1 MAIVFRSIW
10 VIAYREL
17 VRFVQDRP
25 RMISSFSMPI
35 IFLLIFGAGFG
46 RLIGQMMPGVDYIQF
61 MYPGILAMTV
71 LMTSVMSG
79 VSIVWD
85 REFGFLKEV
94 MVSPLTRSGVLI
106 GKAVGAA
113 TIAIIQGA
121 IMLVLAPI
129 VNVPINLGTV
139 LALFP
144 LLLILSLS
152 LSGLGLLIG
161 ARMRSQQGFQIV
173 MQLVI
178 FPMMFLSGIFF
189 PVSGVATWLGVLSKL
204 NPVTYGID
212 AIRQV
217 FLGTEVAGVTV
228 FGHTMGIV
236 DSAIVVAMVG
246 AVLLT
251 TAIWVFNRQEC
262 VPSDSSVQLRFTDR

>member
-1 MAIVFRSIW
+1 MAIVFRTIW

-17 VRFVQDRP
+17 LRFVQDRP
-25 RMISSFSMPI
+25 RMFSSFSMPI
-35 IFLLIFGAGFG
+35 IFLIIFGAGFG

-94 MVSPLTRSGVLI
+94 LVSPLSRSGVLV

-139 LALFP
+139 LALLP
-144 LLLILSLS
+144 LLLILSLA

-161 ARMRSQQGFQIV
+161 SRMRSQQGFQIV

-189 PVSGVATWLGVLSKL
+189 PVSGVATWLEVLSKL

-236 DSAIVVAMVG
+236 DSAIVVAMAGV
-246 AVLLT
+246 VFLT
-251 TAIWVFNRQEC
+251 TAIWAFNKQE
-262 VPSDSSVQLRFTDR
+262 

>member
-17 VRFVQDRP
+17 VRFLQDRP

-94 MVSPLTRSGVLI
+94 LVSPLSRSGVLV

-113 TIAIIQGA
+113 TIAIVQGA

-251 TAIWVFNRQEC
+251 TALWVFNRQE
-262 VPSDSSVQLRFTDR
+262 

>member
-1 MAIVFRSIW
+1 MEKIFRSIW
-10 VIAYREL
+10 VIAYREFL
-17 VRFVQDRP
+17 RFIQDRS
-25 RMISSFSMPI
+25 RMFSSFSMPI
-35 IFLLIFGAGFG
+35 LFLVIFGAGFG
-46 RLIGQMMPGVDYIQF
+46 KLIGQMMPGMNYIQF

-94 MVSPLTRSGVLI
+94 LVSPLNRSGILM

-113 TIAIIQGA
+113 GIAVMQGI
-121 IMLVLAPI
+121 IMLVIAPFVGVSLNFGI
-129 VNVPINLGTV
+129 VLSLI
-139 LALFP
+139 P
-144 LLLILSLS
+144 LLLILSGC

-161 ARMRSQQGFQIV
+161 ARMRSQQGFQLL

-189 PVSGVATWLGVLSKL
+189 PLTGMATWLEVLSKI

-217 FLGTEVAGVTV
+217 FLGSEVAGVII
-228 FGHTMGIV
+228 FGHTMSIV
-236 DSAIVVAMVG
+236 ESALIVMGVG
-246 AVLLT
+246 FLLLT
-251 TAIWVFNRQEC
+251 AAIWVFNKQE
-262 VPSDSSVQLRFTDR
+262 

>member
-1 MAIVFRSIW
+1 MAKIFRSIW
-10 VIAYREL
+10 VIAYREFL
-17 VRFVQDRP
+17 HFIQDRS
-25 RMISSFSMPI
+25 RMFSSFSMPI
-35 IFLLIFGAGFG
+35 LFLVIFGAGFG
-46 RLIGQMMPGVDYIQF
+46 KLIGQMMPGVNYIQF

-94 MVSPLTRSGVLI
+94 LVSPLNRSGILV

-113 TIAIIQGA
+113 GIAVMQGV
-121 IMLVLAPI
+121 IMLVIAPFVGVSLNWEI
-129 VNVPINLGTV
+129 VLSLI
-139 LALFP
+139 P
-144 LLLILSLS
+144 LLLILSS
-152 LSGLGLLIG
+152 CLSGLGLLIG
-161 ARMRSQQGFQIV
+161 ARMRSQQGFQLI

-189 PVSGVATWLGVLSKL
+189 PLTGMATWLEVLSKI

-217 FLGTEVAGVTV
+217 FLGSEVAGVII
-228 FGHTMGIV
+228 FGHTMSIVESALLVMGI
-236 DSAIVVAMVG
+236 G
-246 AVLLT
+246 FLFLT
-251 TAIWVFNRQEC
+251 VAIWVFNKQE
-262 VPSDSSVQLRFTDR
+262 

>member
-1 MAIVFRSIW
+1 MAIVFRTIW

-25 RMISSFSMPI
+25 RMFSSFSMPV
-35 IFLLIFGAGFG
+35 IFLIIFGAGFG

-71 LMTSVMSG
+71 LMTSIMSG

-94 MVSPLTRSGVLI
+94 LVSPLSRSGVLV

-113 TIAIIQGA
+113 IIAIIQGT

-139 LALFP
+139 LALLP
-144 LLLILSLS
+144 LLLILSLA

-189 PVSGVATWLGVLSKL
+189 PVSGVATWLEVLSKL

-246 AVLLT
+246 VVFLT
-251 TAIWVFNRQEC
+251 IAIWAFNKQE
-262 VPSDSSVQLRFTDR
+262 

>member
-17 VRFVQDRP
+17 VRFLQDRP
-25 RMISSFSMPI
+25 RMFSSFSMPI

-46 RLIGQMMPGVDYIQF
+46 RLIGQMMPGVDYLQF

-71 LMTSVMSG
+71 LMTSIMSG
-79 VSIVWD
+79 ISIVWD

-94 MVSPLTRSGVLI
+94 LVSPLSRSGVLI

-139 LALFP
+139 LALLP

-189 PVSGVATWLGVLSKL
+189 PVSGVAAWLAVLSKL

-217 FLGTEVAGVTV
+217 FLGTQVAGVTV

-246 AVLLT
+246 VVLLT
-251 TAIWVFNRQEC
+251 TALWVFNRQE
-262 VPSDSSVQLRFTDR
+262 

>member
-17 VRFVQDRP
+17 VRFLQDRP
-25 RMISSFSMPI
+25 RMFSSFSMPI

-46 RLIGQMMPGVDYIQF
+46 KLIGQMMPGVDYLQF

-71 LMTSVMSG
+71 LMTSIMSG
-79 VSIVWD
+79 ISIVWD

-94 MVSPLTRSGVLI
+94 LVSPLSRSGVLI
-106 GKAVGAA
+106 GKAAGAA

-139 LALFP
+139 LALLP

-189 PVSGVATWLGVLSKL
+189 PVSGVAAWLAVLSKL

-217 FLGTEVAGVTV
+217 FLGTQVAGVTV

-251 TAIWVFNRQEC
+251 TALWVFNRQE
-262 VPSDSSVQLRFTDR
+262 

>member
-1 MAIVFRSIW
+1 MAIVFRTIW

-17 VRFVQDRP
+17 LRFVQDRP
-25 RMISSFSMPI
+25 RMFSSFSMPI
-35 IFLLIFGAGFG
+35 IFLIIFGAGFG

-94 MVSPLTRSGVLI
+94 LVSPLSRSGVLV

-139 LALFP
+139 LALLP
-144 LLLILSLS
+144 LLLILSRA

-189 PVSGVATWLGVLSKL
+189 PVSGVATWLEVLSKL

-236 DSAIVVAMVG
+236 DSAIVVAMAGV
-246 AVLLT
+246 VFLT
-251 TAIWVFNRQEC
+251 TAIWAFNKQE
-262 VPSDSSVQLRFTDR
+262 

>member
-94 MVSPLTRSGVLI
+94 MVSPLTRSGVLV

-129 VNVPINLGTV
+129 VNVPIKLGTV
-139 LALFP
+139 LALLP
-144 LLLILSLS
+144 LLLILSLA

-189 PVSGVATWLGVLSKL
+189 PVSGVAAWLGVLSKL

-251 TAIWVFNRQEC
+251 TAIWVFNRQE
-262 VPSDSSVQLRFTDR
+262 

>member
-1 MAIVFRSIW
+1 MAIVFRTIW

-17 VRFVQDRP
+17 LRFVQDRP
-25 RMISSFSMPI
+25 RMFSSFSMPI

-94 MVSPLTRSGVLI
+94 LVSPLSRSGVLA

-139 LALFP
+139 LALLP
-144 LLLILSLS
+144 LLLILSLA

-189 PVSGVATWLGVLSKL
+189 PVSGVATWLEVLSKL

-236 DSAIVVAMVG
+236 DSAIVVSMAGV
-246 AVLLT
+246 VFLT
-251 TAIWVFNRQEC
+251 AAIWAFSKQE
-262 VPSDSSVQLRFTDR
+262 

>member
-1 MAIVFRSIW
+1 MAIVFRTIW

-17 VRFVQDRP
+17 LRFVQDRP
-25 RMISSFSMPI
+25 RMFSSFSMPI
-35 IFLLIFGAGFG
+35 IFLIIFGAGFG

-94 MVSPLTRSGVLI
+94 LVSPLSRSGVLV

-139 LALFP
+139 LALLP
-144 LLLILSLS
+144 LLLILSLA

-189 PVSGVATWLGVLSKL
+189 PVSGVATWLEVLSKL

-228 FGHTMGIV
+228 LGHTMGIV

-246 AVLLT
+246 VVFLT
-251 TAIWVFNRQEC
+251 IAIWAFNKQE
-262 VPSDSSVQLRFTDR
+262 

>member
-1 MAIVFRSIW
+1 MTGFFRTIW
-10 VIAYREL
+10 VIAYREFL
-17 VRFVQDRP
+17 RFIQDRP
-25 RMISSFSMPI
+25 RMFSSFTMPLV
-35 IFLLIFGAGFG
+35 FLVIFGAGFG
-46 RLIGQMMPGVDYIQF
+46 KLIGQMMPGVDYIQF
-61 MYPGILAMTV
+61 MYPGILAMVV

-94 MVSPLTRSGVLI
+94 LVSPLSRSGVI
-106 GKAVGAA
+106 AGKAIGAA

-129 VNVPINLGTV
+129 LNVPIDLGTV
-139 LALFP
+139 LALLP

-161 ARMRSQQGFQIV
+161 ARMRSQQGFQIL

-189 PVSGVATWLGVLSKL
+189 PISGVATWLEVLSKL

-228 FGHTMGIV
+228 FGHTMSILE
-236 DSAIVVAMVG
+236 SALVVAAVG
-246 AVLLT
+246 VVLLAA
-251 TAIWVFNRQEC
+251 AIWVFNRQE
-262 VPSDSSVQLRFTDR
+262 

>member
-17 VRFVQDRP
+17 VRFIQDRP
-25 RMISSFSMPI
+25 RMFSSFSMPV

-46 RLIGQMMPGVDYIQF
+46 RLIGQMMPGVDYLQF

-71 LMTSVMSG
+71 LMTSIMSG
-79 VSIVWD
+79 ISIVWD

-94 MVSPLTRSGVLI
+94 LVSPLSRSGVLI

-139 LALFP
+139 LALLP

-189 PVSGVATWLGVLSKL
+189 PVSGVAAWLAVLSKL

-246 AVLLT
+246 VVLLT
-251 TAIWVFNRQEC
+251 TALWVFNRQE
-262 VPSDSSVQLRFTDR
+262 

>member
-1 MAIVFRSIW
+1 MF
-10 VIAYREL
+10 
-17 VRFVQDRP
+17 
-25 RMISSFSMPI
+25 SSFSMPL

-71 LMTSVMSG
+71 LMTSIMSG
-79 VSIVWD
+79 ISIVWD

-94 MVSPLTRSGVLI
+94 LVSPLSRSGVLA

-113 TIAIIQGA
+113 IIAMVQGA

-129 VNVPINLGTV
+129 VNVPITLGKV
-139 LALFP
+139 LALLP

-189 PVSGVATWLGVLSKL
+189 PVSGVATWLEVLSKL

-251 TAIWVFNRQEC
+251 TAIWVFNRQE
-262 VPSDSSVQLRFTDR
+262 

>member
-1 MAIVFRSIW
+1 MTGFFRSVW

-17 VRFVQDRP
+17 LRFIQDRP
-25 RMISSFSMPI
+25 RMFSSFTMPLL
-35 IFLLIFGAGFG
+35 FLVIFGAGFG
-46 RLIGQMMPGVDYIQF
+46 KLIGQMMPGVDYIQF
-61 MYPGILAMTV
+61 MYPGILAMVV
-71 LMTSVMSG
+71 LMTSIMSG

-94 MVSPLTRSGVLI
+94 LVSPLNRSGVI
-106 GKAVGAA
+106 AGKAIGAA

-121 IMLVLAPI
+121 IMLVLAPFL
-129 VNVPINLGTV
+129 NVPIDLGTV
-139 LALFP
+139 LALLP
-144 LLLILSLS
+144 LLLILSLC

-161 ARMRSQQGFQIV
+161 ARMRSQQGFQIL

-189 PVSGVATWLGVLSKL
+189 PISGVATWLEVLSKL

-228 FGHTMGIV
+228 FGHTMSILE
-236 DSAIVVAMVG
+236 SALVMAVVGV
-246 AVLLT
+246 VLLAA
-251 TAIWVFNRQEC
+251 AIWVFNRQE
-262 VPSDSSVQLRFTDR
+262 

>member
-1 MAIVFRSIW
+1 MAEFFRSIW
-10 VIAYREL
+10 VIAYREFL
-17 VRFVQDRP
+17 RFIQDRP
-25 RMISSFSMPI
+25 RMFSSFTMPLL
-35 IFLLIFGAGFG
+35 FLVIFGAGFG

-94 MVSPLTRSGVLI
+94 LVSPLNRSGVLA
-106 GKAVGAA
+106 GKAIGAA
-113 TIAIIQGA
+113 AIAIIQGT

-129 VNVPINLGTV
+129 LNVPIDLGTV
-139 LALFP
+139 LSLLP

-161 ARMRSQQGFQIV
+161 ARMRSQQGFQIL

-189 PVSGVATWLGVLSKL
+189 PITGVTTWLEVLSKI

-228 FGHTMGIV
+228 FGHTMSIM
-236 DSAIVVAMVG
+236 DSAIVVAVVG
-246 AVLLT
+246 LLLLT
-251 TAIWVFNRQEC
+251 AAIWVFNRQE
-262 VPSDSSVQLRFTDR
+262 

>member
-1 MAIVFRSIW
+1 MAIVFRTIW

-17 VRFVQDRP
+17 LRFVQDRP
-25 RMISSFSMPI
+25 RMFSSFSMPI
-35 IFLLIFGAGFG
+35 IFLIIFGAGFG

-94 MVSPLTRSGVLI
+94 LVSPLSRSGVLV

-139 LALFP
+139 LALLP
-144 LLLILSLS
+144 LLLILSLA

-189 PVSGVATWLGVLSKL
+189 PVSGVATWLEVLSKL

-246 AVLLT
+246 VVFLT
-251 TAIWVFNRQEC
+251 TAIWAFNKQE
-262 VPSDSSVQLRFTDR
+262 

>member
-1 MAIVFRSIW
+1 

-25 RMISSFSMPI
+25 RLFSSFSMPV
-35 IFLLIFGAGFG
+35 IFLVIFGAGFG
-46 RLIGQMMPGVDYIQF
+46 KLIGQMMPGVDYLQF

-71 LMTSVMSG
+71 LMTSIMSG
-79 VSIVWD
+79 ISIVWD

-94 MVSPLTRSGVLI
+94 LVSPLSRTGVLA

-113 TIAIIQGA
+113 IIAIVQGA

-129 VNVPINLGTV
+129 VNVPITFGKV
-139 LALFP
+139 LALLP

-189 PVSGVATWLGVLSKL
+189 PVSGVATWMEVLSKL

-236 DSAIVVAMVG
+236 DSAIVVALAGV
-246 AVLLT
+246 VLLT
-251 TAIWVFNRQEC
+251 TAIWVFNRQE
-262 VPSDSSVQLRFTDR
+262 

>member
-1 MAIVFRSIW
+1 MAIVFRTIW

-17 VRFVQDRP
+17 LRFVQDRP
-25 RMISSFSMPI
+25 RMFSSFSMPI
-35 IFLLIFGAGFG
+35 IFLIIFGAGFG

-94 MVSPLTRSGVLI
+94 LVSPLSRSGVLA

-139 LALFP
+139 LALLP
-144 LLLILSLS
+144 LLLILSLA

-161 ARMRSQQGFQIV
+161 ARMHSQQGFQIV

-178 FPMMFLSGIFF
+178 FPIMFLSGIFF
-189 PVSGVATWLGVLSKL
+189 PVSGVATWLEVLSKL

-236 DSAIVVAMVG
+236 DSAIVVVMAGV
-246 AVLLT
+246 VFLT
-251 TAIWVFNRQEC
+251 AAIWAFNKQE
-262 VPSDSSVQLRFTDR
+262 

>member
-25 RMISSFSMPI
+25 RMISSFSMPV

-71 LMTSVMSG
+71 LMTSIMSG
-79 VSIVWD
+79 ISIVWD

-94 MVSPLTRSGVLI
+94 LVSPLSRSGVLA

-113 TIAIIQGA
+113 IIAIIQGA

-129 VNVPINLGTV
+129 VNVPITLGKV
-139 LALFP
+139 LALLP

-189 PVSGVATWLGVLSKL
+189 PISGVATWLGVLSKL

-251 TAIWVFNRQEC
+251 TAIWVFNRQE
-262 VPSDSSVQLRFTDR
+262 

>member
-1 MAIVFRSIW
+1 MAIVFRTIW

-17 VRFVQDRP
+17 LRFVQDRP
-25 RMISSFSMPI
+25 RMFSSFSMPI
-35 IFLLIFGAGFG
+35 IFLIIFGAGFG

-94 MVSPLTRSGVLI
+94 LVSPLSRSGVLA

-139 LALFP
+139 LALLP
-144 LLLILSLS
+144 LLLVLSLA

-178 FPMMFLSGIFF
+178 FPIMFLSGIFF
-189 PVSGVATWLGVLSKL
+189 PISGVAPWLEVLSKL

-246 AVLLT
+246 VVFLT
-251 TAIWVFNRQEC
+251 IAIWAFNKQE
-262 VPSDSSVQLRFTDR
+262 

>member
-1 MAIVFRSIW
+1 MAKFFHSIW
-10 VIAYREL
+10 VIAYREFL
-17 VRFVQDRP
+17 RFIQDRA
-25 RMISSFSMPI
+25 RMISSFTMPVL
-35 IFLLIFGAGFG
+35 FLVIFGAGFG
-46 RLIGQMMPGVDYIQF
+46 KLIGQMMPGVDYIQF

-71 LMTSVMSG
+71 LMTSIMSG

-94 MVSPLTRSGVLI
+94 LVSPLNRSGILL
-106 GKAVGAA
+106 GKATGAA
-113 TIAIIQGA
+113 GIAVMQGI
-121 IMLVLAPI
+121 IMLVIAPI
-129 VNVPINLGTV
+129 VGVSLNWGIVLG
-139 LALFP
+139 LIP
-144 LLLILSLS
+144 LIIILSIS
-152 LSGLGLLIG
+152 MSGLGLLIG
-161 ARMRSQQGFQIV
+161 ARMRSQQGFQLT

-189 PVSGVATWLGVLSKL
+189 PLSGVATWLEVLSKI

-217 FLGTEVAGVTV
+217 FLGSQVAGVTI

-236 DSAIVVAMVG
+236 ESALLVLGVG

-251 TAIWVFNRQEC
+251 GAVWSFNKQE
-262 VPSDSSVQLRFTDR
+262 

>member
-1 MAIVFRSIW
+1 MAIVFRTIW

-17 VRFVQDRP
+17 LRFVQDRP
-25 RMISSFSMPI
+25 RMFSSFSMPI
-35 IFLLIFGAGFG
+35 IFLIIFGAGFG

-94 MVSPLTRSGVLI
+94 LVSPLSRSGVLA

-139 LALFP
+139 LALLP
-144 LLLILSLS
+144 LLLILSLA

-178 FPMMFLSGIFF
+178 FPIMFLSGIFF
-189 PVSGVATWLGVLSKL
+189 PVSGVATWLEVLSKL

-236 DSAIVVAMVG
+236 DSAIVVVMAGV
-246 AVLLT
+246 VFLT
-251 TAIWVFNRQEC
+251 AAIWAFNKQE
-262 VPSDSSVQLRFTDR
+262 

>member
-1 MAIVFRSIW
+1 MAIVFRTIW

-17 VRFVQDRP
+17 LRFVQDRP
-25 RMISSFSMPI
+25 RMFSSFSMPI
-35 IFLLIFGAGFG
+35 IFLIIFGAGFG

-94 MVSPLTRSGVLI
+94 LVSPLSRSGVLA

-139 LALFP
+139 LALLP
-144 LLLILSLS
+144 LLLILSLA

-178 FPMMFLSGIFF
+178 FPIMFLSGIFF
-189 PVSGVATWLGVLSKL
+189 PVSGVATWLEVLSKL

-236 DSAIVVAMVG
+236 DSAIVVSMAGV
-246 AVLLT
+246 VFLT
-251 TAIWVFNRQEC
+251 AAIWAFNKQE
-262 VPSDSSVQLRFTDR
+262 

>member
-1 MAIVFRSIW
+1 MSIVFRTIW

-17 VRFVQDRP
+17 LRFVQDRP
-25 RMISSFSMPI
+25 RMFSSFSMPI
-35 IFLLIFGAGFG
+35 IFLIIFGAGFG
-46 RLIGQMMPGVDYIQF
+46 RLIGQMMPGVNYIQF

-94 MVSPLTRSGVLI
+94 LVSPLSRSGVLA

-139 LALFP
+139 LALLP
-144 LLLILSLS
+144 LLLILSLA

-161 ARMRSQQGFQIV
+161 SRMRSQQGFQIV

-189 PVSGVATWLGVLSKL
+189 PISGVATWLEVLSKL

-246 AVLLT
+246 VVFLT
-251 TAIWVFNRQEC
+251 TAIWAFNKQE
-262 VPSDSSVQLRFTDR
+262 

>member
-1 MAIVFRSIW
+1 MF
-10 VIAYREL
+10 
-17 VRFVQDRP
+17 
-25 RMISSFSMPI
+25 SSFSMPI
-35 IFLLIFGAGFG
+35 IFLIIFGAGFG

-94 MVSPLTRSGVLI
+94 LVSPLSRSGVLA

-139 LALFP
+139 LALLP
-144 LLLILSLS
+144 LLLILSLA

-161 ARMRSQQGFQIV
+161 ARMRSQQGFQIM

-178 FPMMFLSGIFF
+178 FPIMFLSGIFF
-189 PVSGVATWLGVLSKL
+189 PVSGVATWLEVLSKL

-217 FLGTEVAGVTV
+217 FLGTEVAGVIV
-228 FGHTMGIV
+228 FGHTMGIL

-246 AVLLT
+246 VVLLT
-251 TAIWVFNRQEC
+251 TAIWAFNKQE
-262 VPSDSSVQLRFTDR
+262 

>member
-25 RMISSFSMPI
+25 RMFSSFSMPI

-46 RLIGQMMPGVDYIQF
+46 RLIGQMMPGVDYLQF

-71 LMTSVMSG
+71 LMTSIMSG
-79 VSIVWD
+79 ISIVWD

-94 MVSPLTRSGVLI
+94 LVSPLSRSGVLI

-139 LALFP
+139 LALLP

-189 PVSGVATWLGVLSKL
+189 PVSGVAAWLAVLSKL

-217 FLGTEVAGVTV
+217 FLGTQVAGVTV

-246 AVLLT
+246 VVLLT
-251 TAIWVFNRQEC
+251 TALWVFNRQE
-262 VPSDSSVQLRFTDR
+262 

>member
-1 MAIVFRSIW
+1 MAIVFRTIW

-17 VRFVQDRP
+17 LRFVQDRP
-25 RMISSFSMPI
+25 RMVSSFSMPI
-35 IFLLIFGAGFG
+35 IFLIIFGAGFG

-94 MVSPLTRSGVLI
+94 LVSPLSRSGVLA

-139 LALFP
+139 LALLP
-144 LLLILSLS
+144 LLLILSLA

-189 PVSGVATWLGVLSKL
+189 PVSGVATWLEVLSKL

-236 DSAIVVAMVG
+236 DSAIVVSMAGV
-246 AVLLT
+246 VFLT
-251 TAIWVFNRQEC
+251 AAIWAFNKQE
-262 VPSDSSVQLRFTDR
+262 

>member
-1 MAIVFRSIW
+1 MSIVFRTIW

-17 VRFVQDRP
+17 LRFVQDRP
-25 RMISSFSMPI
+25 RMFSSFSMPI
-35 IFLLIFGAGFG
+35 IFLIIFGAGFG
-46 RLIGQMMPGVDYIQF
+46 RLIGQMMPGVNYIQF

-94 MVSPLTRSGVLI
+94 LVSPLSRSGVLA

-139 LALFP
+139 LALLP
-144 LLLILSLS
+144 LLLILSLA

-161 ARMRSQQGFQIV
+161 SRMRSQQGFQIV

-189 PVSGVATWLGVLSKL
+189 PISGVATWLEVLSKL

-236 DSAIVVAMVG
+236 DSAIVVAMAGV
-246 AVLLT
+246 VFLT
-251 TAIWVFNRQEC
+251 AAIWSFNKQE
-262 VPSDSSVQLRFTDR
+262 

>member
-17 VRFVQDRP
+17 VRFVQDKP
-25 RMISSFSMPI
+25 RMFSSFSMPI

-71 LMTSVMSG
+71 LMTSIMSG
-79 VSIVWD
+79 ISIVWD

-94 MVSPLTRSGVLI
+94 LVSPLSRSGVLI

-121 IMLVLAPI
+121 IMLVLAPV
-129 VNVPINLGTV
+129 VNVPINPGTV
-139 LALFP
+139 LALLP

-246 AVLLT
+246 VVLLT
-251 TAIWVFNRQEC
+251 TALWVFNRQE
-262 VPSDSSVQLRFTDR
+262 